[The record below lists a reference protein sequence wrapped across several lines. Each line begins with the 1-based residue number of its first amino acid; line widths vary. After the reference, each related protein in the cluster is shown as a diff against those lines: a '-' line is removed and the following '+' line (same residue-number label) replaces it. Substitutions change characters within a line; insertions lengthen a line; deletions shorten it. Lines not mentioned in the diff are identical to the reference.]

1 MQKLLFSFLLLL
13 SVWGR
18 SFAQGDCKSYAYII
32 DLNGFNCG
40 NGLGTICF
48 VTSADWVN
56 YNDCGDYVVEL
67 EYETGN
73 FIWTDLGDFYGHS
86 EIQGLT
92 VLRHQPN
99 FVSHGLTIGCLEGV
113 VQEPGTVFTVRV
125 VWPDNPNDVV
135 ATSTFTI
142 GSPTVIGGPGLTTLL
157 SDAIDNGDLLD
168 QTQAAMEGQTIVIEG
183 TLVVDENYGFGLDPG
198 GVKNEIILRP
208 GARIEVGTAAQGFGL
223 GTFHADIHGCG
234 DQWDRILVRS
244 GSLYSGFRTS
254 ISDATVALEM
264 LDNSTV
270 DIGRIY
276 FNNNDIGIASFGAT
290 PKSIDL
296 NLFTSIF
303 EGITIENGNE
313 GMHFENTNLIDL
325 TANLRIQHMTANG
338 VYLDRAD
345 MTGFL
350 NSYDECPVGVRV
362 ATSNSNLTLERC
374 QFSNGQAGVLSLG
387 TGHME
392 IINNFF
398 HDLDFGVART
408 TAMANEKTH
417 MEDNTMVDCGMN
429 VLALVQT
436 SSGNIL
442 YNTLG
447 ADNTN
452 VGVWGIDAGSHTWAV
467 QYNEGMYAGLL
478 NPNGYNV
485 SYLNVRNGRIFNNHF
500 AYASAFNFS
509 AWGGSGVLIGENED
523 IVCDATNIRVNGSPG
538 NIVYCNIMDGATGI
552 MFNNDCNGTIVRG
565 NNMTSSGHNLS
576 YGSAGSTFAST
587 GEQIYRG
594 NIFDP
599 STTGNPKAIHFSTEQ
614 VADQSH
620 YQTGFFAGPQGTDFF
635 PFFTSADDEWFLDDD
650 FGNDYTCPPGF
661 APEDPR
667 DVALRREAVNR
678 MDLLDAGVAADYGAE
693 VAFDVK
699 LKLFRALTELQG
711 LSVLS
716 AREQSWYNNLSASD
730 VAPFIEFE
738 NAYKSAIT
746 LTDMEE
752 NQAEQLNED
761 ITTLQNDLKNI
772 SWYTLEAD
780 AVAVDPVNK
789 ALYEAKKAE
798 IQTKTNDLNSL
809 LKGRYQKLHDD
820 WEDLNDSN
828 EETGEQA
835 TNSGQN
841 LQSANRLL
849 LRRVSPN
856 FTGYTDN
863 ELQTLKLLAQECAG
877 TGGEGVYIA
886 RALLAEAT
894 LSLDTYND
902 DCISNPDRDRTAAA
916 TLSSDL
922 LVSPNPAN
930 EAAWVRVPATRNY
943 QTLVV
948 FDLMGHEI
956 MRIELAEGQQEL
968 RLATGSMAPGVY
980 FLAPLGQKTEA
991 QKLVVKH

>member
-1 MQKLLFSFLLLL
+1 MQKLLFFFLLLL
-13 SVWGR
+13 FAGGR
-18 SFAQGDCKSYAYII
+18 SFAQGDCLGYPYVI
-32 DLNGFNCG
+32 DLSGFNCG

-56 YNDCGDYVVEL
+56 YNDCGEYVVEL

-86 EIQGLT
+86 ETQDLT
-92 VLRHQPN
+92 VLRHQPS
-99 FVSHGLTIGCLEGV
+99 FVSHGLTVGCLEGV
-113 VQEPGTVFTVRV
+113 IQVPGTVFTIRV
-125 VWPDNPNDVV
+125 VWPSNPNDII

-168 QTQAAMEGQTIVIEG
+168 QSQAAMQGQNIVIEG

-208 GARIEVGTAAQGFGL
+208 GARIEVGTTAQGFAL

-234 DQWDRILVRS
+234 DQWDRILVRG

-290 PKSIDL
+290 PKNIDL

-325 TANLRIQHMTANG
+325 VANLRVQNMTANG
-338 VYLDRAD
+338 IYLDRAD
-345 MTGFL
+345 MNGYL
-350 NSYDECPVGVRV
+350 NGYIECPVGVRV

-374 QFSNGQAGVLSLG
+374 EFSYGQAGVVSLG
-387 TGHME
+387 TVNMD
-392 IINNFF
+392 IVNNYF

-408 TAMANEKTH
+408 TAVANEDTYA
-417 MEDNTMVDCGMN
+417 EDNTMVNCGMN
-429 VLALVQT
+429 FLAIVQA
-436 SSGNIL
+436 SNGNIL

-452 VGVWGIDAGSHTWAV
+452 VGVWAIDKGQHKWAV
-467 QYNEGMYAGLL
+467 QYNEGMYAGIF
-478 NPNGYNV
+478 NPGGYNV
-485 SYLNVRNGRIFNNHF
+485 SYLNVNNGRIFNNHF
-500 AYASAFNFS
+500 AYASEHNFS
-509 AWGGSGVLIGENED
+509 VWSGSGVLIGENEG

-565 NNMTSSGHNLS
+565 NDMTSSGHNLS
-576 YGSAGSTFAST
+576 YGNTGSTFAST
-587 GEQIYRG
+587 GPQVYRG

-599 STTGNPKAIHFSTEQ
+599 STTGSAKAIHFSTEQ
-614 VADQSH
+614 VAAQSH
-620 YQTGFFAGPQGTDFF
+620 YQTGFFAGAQGTDLF

-650 FGNDYTCPPGF
+650 FGNDYVCPPGF

-667 DVALRREAVNR
+667 DVALHREALNR
-678 MDLLDAGVAADYGAE
+678 MDLLDAGVEADYGADI
-693 VAFDVK
+693 AFDVK
-699 LKLFRALTELQG
+699 LKLFRTLTELQG
-711 LSVLS
+711 LSVLT

-730 VAPFIEFE
+730 VAPFVDFE
-738 NAYKSAIT
+738 NDYKTAISFND
-746 LTDMEE
+746 LEE
-752 NQAEQLNED
+752 NRAKQLND
-761 ITTLQNDLKNI
+761 DLLSLRATLNAI

-780 AVAVDPVNK
+780 KVSIDQG
-789 ALYEAKKAE
+789 KKAQYDGVLSD
-798 IQTKTNDLNSL
+798 IQTKTTQLNDL
-809 LKGRYQKLHDD
+809 LKSRYQQLHDA
-820 WEDLNDSN
+820 WEDLDNMN
-828 EETGEQA
+828 EEIGEQA
-835 TNSGQN
+835 TKPGQN

-856 FTGYTDN
+856 FSGYSEN
-863 ELQTLKLLAQECAG
+863 ELQTLKLLARECAT

-886 RALLAEAT
+886 RALLAETT
-894 LSLDTYND
+894 LSLETYND
-902 DCISNPDRDRTAAA
+902 DCIGNPDRDRSTTEA
-916 TLSSDL
+916 S
-922 LVSPNPAN
+922 VSGLQIAPNPAN
-930 EAAWVRVPATRNY
+930 EAAWVRLPENNTYKA
-943 QTLVV
+943 LLV
-948 FDLMGHEI
+948 FDLLGHEI
-956 MRIELAEGQQEL
+956 MRVELAQGQREVRIATS
-968 RLATGSMAPGVY
+968 RLAPGVY
-980 FLAPLGQKTEA
+980 FLAAEGQKETA
-991 QKLVVKH
+991 QKLVVKR